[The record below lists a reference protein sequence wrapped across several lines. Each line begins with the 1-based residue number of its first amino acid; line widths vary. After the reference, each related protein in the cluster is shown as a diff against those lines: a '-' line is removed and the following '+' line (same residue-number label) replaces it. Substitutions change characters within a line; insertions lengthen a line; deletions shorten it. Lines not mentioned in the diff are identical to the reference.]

1 MMLHLYILLRS
12 QYTLNVCAQCFNQQ
26 GTKLEVRSAL
36 NAVEHCYS
44 VSLEEGVVLIR
55 NGRQSMHREPWQQ
68 LQKIWQTALFS
79 ACARFETDINTS
91 LHCSSCETLLFTEFC
106 TVGGC

>member
-1 MMLHLYILLRS
+1 MIISTVSYDASSVCINEIS
-12 QYTLNVCAQCFNQQ
+12 IVCAQCFNQQ

-44 VSLEEGVVLIR
+44 VSQEEGEGVVLIR
-55 NGRQSMHREPWQQ
+55 NGRQSMHQVPWQQ

-79 ACARFETDINTS
+79 A
-91 LHCSSCETLLFTEFC
+91 
-106 TVGGC
+106 

>member
-1 MMLHLYILLRS
+1 MMLQLYVSLRS

-55 NGRQSMHREPWQQ
+55 NGRQSMHQEPWQQ

-79 ACARFETDINTS
+79 A
-91 LHCSSCETLLFTEFC
+91 
-106 TVGGC
+106 

>member
-1 MMLHLYILLRS
+1 MLRLCVLLRS
-12 QYTLNVCAQCFNQQ
+12 QYTLNCCAQCFNQQ

-44 VSLEEGVVLIR
+44 VSQEEGVVLIR
-55 NGRQSMHREPWQQ
+55 NGKQSLHREPWQQ

-79 ACARFETDINTS
+79 A
-91 LHCSSCETLLFTEFC
+91 
-106 TVGGC
+106 